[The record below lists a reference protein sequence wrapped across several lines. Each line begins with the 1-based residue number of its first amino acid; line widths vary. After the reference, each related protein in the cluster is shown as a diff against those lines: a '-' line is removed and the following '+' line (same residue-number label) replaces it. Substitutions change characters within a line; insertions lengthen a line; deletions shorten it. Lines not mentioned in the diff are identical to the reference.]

1 MPSRA
6 KKRATPSGFMMNG
19 LMPLSGGSS
28 TLKSGMSGPVHAR
41 PFHATSFLDGSNGLP
56 STSHVGGLYGTRRF
70 AGHAHAQPSVWPMPV
85 GSELSRRP
93 IWLPAWVH
101 EPQKIQQPLA
111 VLPSSRSC
119 AKLANCSPFLARTLV
134 LSVGSVTSA
143 SALPL
148 NSMASS
154 SGVGLSG
161 FEYGQLIL
169 RIGSGYLPP
178 FSL

>member
-6 KKRATPSGFMMNG
+6 KKRATPSGFMMKG

-28 TLKSGMSGPVHAR
+28 TLKSGMSEPVHAR

-56 STSHVGGLYGTRRF
+56 FTSHDARLYSTRRF

-93 IWLPAWVH
+93 IWLPACVH

-111 VLPSSRSC
+111 VEPSSRSC
-119 AKLANCSPFLARTLV
+119 AKLASCSPRF
-134 LSVGSVTSA
+134 A
-143 SALPL
+143 STF
-148 NSMASS
+148 
-154 SGVGLSG
+154 V
-161 FEYGQLIL
+161 
-169 RIGSGYLPP
+169 
-178 FSL
+178 